1 MNTLNSSSTQTKG
14 MWKSC
19 LRWAAALVYMPLQ
32 SVFVTSWYGP
42 DPRHFLSQQLHSSI
56 CQLMHERLSSL
67 WKPEPRRVTIPT
79 GWLTL
84 MMRLFWWDY
93 CLNVVIYLS
102 SWLILTYSQC
112 PCPSAPFE
120 CTHQLTIQLYDRT
133 SIINPCLDSSVRFVE
148 KLVGEVK
155 QMHVDAGL
163 PLDSYHFGGVSDASF
178 RLFIALSSR
187 LGR

>member
-1 MNTLNSSSTQTKG
+1 MEARAKKG
-14 MWKSC
+14 DDSYRLTDPDDETFLVRLMLEC
-19 LRWAAALVYMPLQ
+19 L
-32 SVFVTSWYGP
+32 
-42 DPRHFLSQQLHSSI
+42 
-56 CQLMHERLSSL
+56 
-67 WKPEPRRVTIPT
+67 
-79 GWLTL
+79 
-84 MMRLFWWDY
+84 
-93 CLNVVIYLS
+93 IYLS